1 MKWCEDDILC
11 CPNGENGSDPFAAN
25 NFGFGSGALV
35 AAVTEEVQGAFKT
48 PVTYIGGHS
57 QGAFV
62 TYSVILHHPALY
74 QGAFPMAGDCWSQNE
89 PSLWEDRP
97 EVMKQQKQ
105 VAIAVIHGKADPVVA
120 FSQGE
125 HAYDCFLAM
134 GWTKLRLFAPDN
146 LNHMFMRAPID
157 EAIAWLDAMNGV
169 NARKSLGLAAKWAR
183 DGEWGWA
190 WHAAEASKGGSSLRR
205 AAEAAA
211 AKAVPAMT
219 EALKGE
225 PAQWVPKWAEFWRI
239 YGATDAAQPL
249 VAEYLKQREQQ
260 RAAAVRLFNESQ
272 VLFRSQKRDEAF
284 KVLQRLRDE
293 GPHTYQGY
301 FGNKWLSE
309 RE

>member
-1 MKWCEDDILC
+1 
-11 CPNGENGSDPFAAN
+11 
-25 NFGFGSGALV
+25 
-35 AAVTEEVQGAFKT
+35 
-48 PVTYIGGHS
+48 
-57 QGAFV
+57 
-62 TYSVILHHPALY
+62 
-74 QGAFPMAGDCWSQNE
+74 
-89 PSLWEDRP
+89 
-97 EVMKQQKQ
+97 
-105 VAIAVIHGKADPVVA
+105 
-120 FSQGE
+120 
-125 HAYDCFLAM
+125 
-134 GWTKLRLFAPDN
+134 
-146 LNHMFMRAPID
+146 MFMRAPID

-169 NARKSLGLAAKWAR
+169 NARKSLGLAATWAR
-183 DGEWGWA
+183 QGEWGWA

-205 AAEAAA
+205 AAETAA

-225 PAQWVPKWAEFWRI
+225 PADWVPKWAEFWRT